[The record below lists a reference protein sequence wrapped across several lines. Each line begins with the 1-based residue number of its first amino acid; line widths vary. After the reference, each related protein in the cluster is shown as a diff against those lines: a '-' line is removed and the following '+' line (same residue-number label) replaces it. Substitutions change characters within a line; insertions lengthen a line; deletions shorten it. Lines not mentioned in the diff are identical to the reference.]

1 MRAVTTP
8 AAVPTALQP
17 EASSCEGGGLLLPE
31 LDPWSDGGLLHL
43 PDSTA
48 AEPSDPQSLRAFIAE
63 AYPRYGFHRWAELL
77 IELLQQVAD
86 GQLSRLIVTCPPR
99 LGKSLLVSK
108 LFPAYFLQ
116 RYPQL
121 FAAIASYSAEL
132 AYAHSREA
140 RHFYR
145 VTGHLLARDSAA
157 VGNWLT
163 RQRGGC
169 IAAGVDGPFTG
180 KGYSLGIIDDPYK
193 GPGDAASPALRQ
205 KLIDWLRSV
214 WLTRAEPATVLGP
227 DGREH
232 PNLSA
237 QVIVLTRWD
246 HQDVVAW
253 LLEQELGE
261 APQHWHVLDLP
272 AIAEP
277 MKDRPRFPATCTVVA
292 DWRQP
297 GEALCPERI
306 PLPELLKIRTR
317 LGSYWWNAL
326 YQQRPSPAEGLLF
339 RKGWIQPPLPAVP
352 GRPKRYAPLVL
363 SCDLSF
369 KDGKDNDP
377 CGFCLLG
384 LLEAE
389 RSPLQEARRQGLVLA
404 TNAGKAHRS
413 GQQAAEGATAPDPWA
428 ELQIE
433 VLWAHRQ
440 QLDLPGVI
448 RFLLASIA
456 SLERQGLRPD
466 AVLIED
472 AANGPAVCQLLSRQV
487 PGLIATPPKGSKASR
502 AHAVAPLVE
511 AGQVRFHRRSDSLIE
526 EMLAFSPRGG
536 IDDQVD
542 AFCQGVLWIE
552 QRYWRGRGSS
562 QAPVPMVF
570 SR

>member
-1 MRAVTTP
+1 MS
-8 AAVPTALQP
+8 TATLTR
-17 EASSCEGGGLLLPE
+17 STGLLLDPAA
-31 LDPWSDGGLLHL
+31 DPWGDAGLLGF
-43 PDSTA
+43 PAGDEGTT
-48 AEPSDPQSLRAFIAE
+48 PPVPKSLRDFIAT
-63 AYPRYGFHRWAELL
+63 AYPRYGFHRWADLL
-77 IELLQQVAD
+77 IERLQAVAD
-86 GQLSRLIVTCPPR
+86 GELSRLIVTCPPR

-108 LFPAYFLQ
+108 LFPAYFIQ
-116 RYPQL
+116 RHPQL
-121 FAAIASYSAEL
+121 FCAIASYSAEL

-140 RHFYR
+140 RHYYR
-145 VTGHLLARDSAA
+145 LTGNPLSKDSAA

-163 RQRGGC
+163 PQRGGC
-169 IAAGVDGPFTG
+169 IAAGVNGPFTG

-193 GPGDAASPALRQ
+193 GPADASSRVIRER
-205 KLIDWLRSV
+205 LIDWLRSV
-214 WLTRAEPATVLGP
+214 WLTRAEPAEVADVAGTIQ
-227 DGREH
+227 R
-232 PNLSA
+232 NLSA

-277 MKDRPRFPATCTVVA
+277 QKDRPRFPATCTLVA

-297 GEALCPERI
+297 GEALCPERF

-339 RKGWIQPPLPAVP
+339 RKDWIQPPLPAVP

-389 RSPLQEARRQGLVLA
+389 RSPLQEARRQGLLLA
-404 TNAGKAHRS
+404 TNAGLAHRP
-413 GQQAAEGATAPDPWA
+413 GQRTTEGATAPDPWA

-448 RFLLASIA
+448 RFLLASLA
-456 SLERQGLRPD
+456 SLDRQGLWPD

-472 AANGPAVCQLLSRQV
+472 AANGPAVCQLLRRQV
-487 PGLIATPPKGSKASR
+487 PGLIAIPPKGSKASR

-511 AGQVRFHRRSDSLIE
+511 AGQVRFHRRSESLIE

-552 QRYWRGRGSS
+552 QRFWRGRGSS